1 LKKKLETFPLKGYTI
16 DIARSKAPSA
26 VLHLF
31 LMYTSEA
38 CKTLPPQSVSW
49 GSIKGETGLW

>member
-1 LKKKLETFPLKGYTI
+1 MFPLKGYTI

-26 VLHLF
+26 VLKLF

-38 CKTLPPQSVSW
+38 FKTLPLHSVSRE
-49 GSIKGETGLW
+49 SINGETGL